1 MLFWGI
7 LGAIVL
13 RAIMIGLGAALVK
26 EFDWIMYVFGAFLL
40 FSGVKMLFNKHEE
53 EPDLEH
59 NPVLRFLR
67 KHMRVTKELHEHH
80 FFVRLPDASGK
91 LVRYATPL
99 AYWYAMQRTLRLADG
114 PDEVH
119 RAAIGKFELGKY
131 VPREMLRSSR

>member
-67 KHMRVTKELHEHH
+67 KHMR
-80 FFVRLPDASGK
+80 
-91 LVRYATPL
+91 
-99 AYWYAMQRTLRLADG
+99 
-114 PDEVH
+114 
-119 RAAIGKFELGKY
+119 
-131 VPREMLRSSR
+131 

>member
-91 LVRYATPL
+91 LVRYAT
-99 AYWYAMQRTLRLADG
+99 RC
-114 PDEVH
+114 
-119 RAAIGKFELGKY
+119 
-131 VPREMLRSSR
+131 SSPWC